1 LNHINKIL
9 SWLQIAGVKKPN
21 NIELPEKSKFNF
33 WYRFM
38 LEELEETKKAYE
50 ENNITDVIDGVVDLQ
65 WVHVNLIHMMGIEDI
80 YQKCFDEVTR
90 SNFSKFCK
98 TEQEARE
105 SVESYRTRNIESD
118 FRKVDD
124 YFVVFRKED
133 GKILKSIKWSMPDI
147 TDIPLKNTQNK

>member
-1 LNHINKIL
+1 
-9 SWLQIAGVKKPN
+9 
-21 NIELPEKSKFNF
+21 
-33 WYRFM
+33 M

-133 GKILKSIKWSMPDI
+133 GKILKSLKWSMPDI